1 MKRGY
6 IGMAFCALVAV
17 GAALSL
23 PSCGHDQKLVS
34 IQVQPS
40 GFTFLV
46 ATSDQITQYHAY
58 GTYIHPP
65 ATKDITNQVT
75 WRVDGLPSVVAVISG
90 TPPGTVTTQG
100 GCGVSDVAA
109 TAPEGTGGSSNI
121 VVGYGTVT
129 VDNPDIAYCPG
140 GSSQQAT
147 LAVVLAGTGD
157 GTVTSLPAGIIT
169 CPGSCGAQIL
179 IGNLVV
185 LEATPNAGGHT
196 FVSWSGCTP
205 GNPSNTCS
213 LTMPAGGVLVSAT
226 FD

>member
-1 MKRGY
+1 MKWSY
-6 IGMAFCALVAV
+6 IGLALGTLVAV

-23 PSCGHDQKLVS
+23 PSCGHDQKLTSVT
-34 IQVQPS
+34 VQPS

-46 ATSDQITQYHAY
+46 ATSGQTVQYHAY

-65 ATKDITNQVT
+65 ATKDITDQVT
-75 WRVDGLPSVVAVISG
+75 WGVDGLASVVTSASTTGV
-90 TPPGTVTTQG
+90 VTTQG
-100 GCGVSDVAA
+100 GCGVSDVRA

-129 VDNPDIAYCPG
+129 VDNPDISYCPG

-147 LAVVLAGTGD
+147 LAVVLAGSGD
-157 GTVTSLPAGIIT
+157 GTVTSVPAGTIT
-169 CPGSCGAQIL
+169 CPGSCGAEIL

-185 LEATPNAGGHT
+185 LEATPNAGHT
-196 FVSWSGCTP
+196 FVSWNGCTP
-205 GNPSNTCS
+205 GNPSTTCS
-213 LTMPAGGVLVSAT
+213 LNMPAGGVLVSAN

>member
-1 MKRGY
+1 MKQSY
-6 IGMAFCALVAV
+6 IAIIFGALVVA
-17 GAALSL
+17 GAALSM
-23 PSCGHDQKLVS
+23 PSCGHDQKLTG
-34 IQVQPS
+34 IQIKPQS
-40 GFTFLV
+40 YTFLI
-46 ATSDQITQYHAY
+46 ADSGQTTGYRAY

-65 ATKDITNQVT
+65 ATKDITSQVT
-75 WRVDGLPSVVAVISG
+75 WSVDGIANVVAVAS
-90 TPPGTVTTQG
+90 PPGTVATGG
-100 GCGVSDVAA
+100 GCGTSDVVA

-121 VVGYGTVT
+121 VVGYGTVI

-157 GTVTSLPAGIIT
+157 GTVTSVPAGTVT

-213 LTMPAGGVLVSAT
+213 LNMPAGGVLVSAT